1 MALTE
6 ATRERWPTLCA
17 DDNVGFGSYA
27 GLGYEDV
34 EGDESYLVDVWRAV
48 ETADRGLA
56 DAGLRRNLDRLE
68 KLLSRLDYDH
78 SAVLDAVVSGSRGLA
93 RIAD

>member
-1 MALTE
+1 MELTE

-34 EGDESYLVDVWRAV
+34 EDGEADCVDVWRAV
-48 ETADRGLA
+48 EAADRGMA

-78 SAVLDAVVSGSRGLA
+78 SAVLDAVVSGSRVLA
-93 RIAD
+93 GIAD